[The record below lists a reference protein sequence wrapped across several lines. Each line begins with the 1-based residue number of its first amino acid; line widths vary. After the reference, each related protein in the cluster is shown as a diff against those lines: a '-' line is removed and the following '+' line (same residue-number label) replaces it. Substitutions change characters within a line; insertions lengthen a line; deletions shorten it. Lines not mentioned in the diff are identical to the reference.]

1 MYFDIHSHI
10 LSGIDDGANS
20 PEETRMM
27 LKIAYQDGIRGIM
40 ATPHYHYDMDA
51 RIWQK
56 TEAAFKLA
64 CSLAYQI
71 DPAFCIY
78 QGAEI
83 FYESGILTELK
94 SGAPLTLNGTRYVLI
109 EFPLNID
116 FTYIRYAVQ
125 SLQYEGF
132 RPIIAHMERYK
143 VLCQERH
150 VRSLTELGA
159 YMQINAD
166 SIQGK
171 NGWKTRR
178 YLLKLIKKGEIHLA
192 GTDAHGSIHRKP
204 LMSACAAHLDKKVG
218 KIKKTQ
224 LCQINFRKILEGE
237 YLND

>member
-1 MYFDIHSHI
+1 LYFDIHSHI

-20 PEETRMM
+20 PEETDRM

-40 ATPHYHYDMDA
+40 ATPHYHCDMDA
-51 RIWQK
+51 GIWQK
-56 TEAAFKLA
+56 REAAFKLA

-71 DPAFCIY
+71 DPALYIY

-132 RPIIAHMERYK
+132 HPIIAHMERYE
-143 VLCQERH
+143 VLCQEHH
-150 VRSLTELGA
+150 VGSLTELGA
-159 YMQINAD
+159 YMQVNAD

-178 YLLKLIKKGEIHLA
+178 YLLKLIKKGEIHLV

-218 KIKKTQ
+218 NVKKTQ
-224 LCQINFRKILEGE
+224 LCQTNFRKILEGE